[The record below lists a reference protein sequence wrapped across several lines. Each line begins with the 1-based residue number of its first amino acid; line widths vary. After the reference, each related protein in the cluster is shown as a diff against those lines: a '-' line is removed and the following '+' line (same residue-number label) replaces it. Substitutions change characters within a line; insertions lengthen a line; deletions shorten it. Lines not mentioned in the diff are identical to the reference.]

1 MGSFCSG
8 GTKKRDDNKYK
19 KNGSRFEGDGGGT
32 SGMVILTGDDAAGTE
47 TITSDGTHG
56 NTGHHHHHPHGT
68 HDTTGHH
75 HHHGTHDTG
84 HHHHGGD
91 FSGGGG
97 AFGGSGC

>member
-32 SGMVILTGDDAAGTE
+32 SDMVNLTGYYAAAGTK
-47 TITSDGTHG
+47 ILTSDGTHG
-56 NTGHHHHHPHGT
+56 
-68 HDTTGHH
+68 TTGH

-84 HHHHGGD
+84 HHHHHHGGD
-91 FSGGGG
+91 FGGGG
-97 AFGGSGC
+97 GDFGGSSGF